1 MSGRHPLMSLEAP
14 PLATSLIEGLLDA
27 VWLVNAQNLR
37 VVAANAAAG
46 VLFRVDPLELSG
58 RHAQELCASPEDMA
72 FWQEVGET
80 PVDGPGPG
88 TETETETGWAPAI
101 ESETLIRRFDGSTVP
116 VLRRVR
122 RLNLGPGQQ
131 YFMVALHDRSEQQR
145 IENELE
151 ERLAEL
157 AATLDSTADGI
168 LVTDLAGR
176 VRNFN
181 KQFVSLWS
189 VPTHLQVR
197 GNDAALLGW
206 MRESTLDPQT
216 YDRELARV
224 DDATRFQTTDTVT
237 LRNGRV
243 LEREALPQRSRG
255 RPIGRVFSFRDIT
268 ERVESRRRIDALSS
282 TDALTG
288 LPNRGVLDER
298 AAAALLRAQRDNT
311 PFALMMVDLD
321 HFKHINDTL
330 GHGFGDRVLVEVAE
344 RLKGCLRQ
352 LDTVARLGGDE
363 FIMLVHQVN
372 CKSAEATG
380 RRVLQAMVKPFRLGG
395 ITFTVTCSI
404 GVAVCPDDGLSLEE
418 LLRRASL
425 ALQAVKEGGRAGVR
439 LHQPVPGDDEAQQR
453 LRHALR
459 LDHAMRQALAENR
472 FRLHYQPQVDLRS
485 GRVLGA
491 EALLRW
497 HDPELGHVPPA
508 EFIPV
513 AEESGFIVAIGDW
526 VLHQAV
532 RQAAQW
538 HAQGRAL
545 VVSINVS
552 AVQFHQPGFV
562 DGVAAALHQAQL
574 PPQWLELELTES
586 ILIQHAQEALERLQS
601 LARLGVKLAID
612 DFGTGYSSLGY
623 LKRLPISRLKIDR
636 SFLRGLPED
645 QSDVGIVNA
654 VINLGRALDLRIVAE
669 GVETETQRQF
679 LEDAGCEQ
687 YQGFL
692 FAPALDVPSFT
703 ARLDSQPEPAQ
714 VQANPAARDT
724 APDDEDFLARRNS

>member
-1 MSGRHPLMSLEAP
+1 MSGRHPSMSLEAP

-37 VVAANAAAG
+37 VVAANTAAG
-46 VLFRVDPLELSG
+46 ALFQVDPLELAG

-72 FWQEVGET
+72 FWQEVSEA
-80 PVDGPGPG
+80 PVDAA
-88 TETETETGWAPAI
+88 ETDVGWAAAI

-122 RLNLGPGQQ
+122 RLNLGPGQH

-145 IENELE
+145 VENELE

-176 VRNFN
+176 IRNFN
-181 KQFVSLWS
+181 QQFAALWS
-189 VPTHLQVR
+189 VPEHLLVR
-197 GNDAALLGW
+197 GNDAALLAW
-206 MRESTLDPQT
+206 MRDSTIDPAS
-216 YDRELARV
+216 YERELARV
-224 DDATRFQTTDTVT
+224 DDATRFQTTDTIT

-243 LEREALPQRSRG
+243 LERETLPQRSRG

-298 AAAALLRAQRDNT
+298 AAAALARAQRDNA
-311 PFALMMVDLD
+311 PFALMVVDLD

-330 GHGFGDRVLVEVAE
+330 GHGFGDRVLVEVAD

-363 FIMLVHQVN
+363 FIMLVHQVDA
-372 CKSAEATG
+372 KSAEATG
-380 RRVLQAMVKPFRLGG
+380 RRILQAMVKPFRLAG

-425 ALQAVKEGGRAGVR
+425 AMQAVKEGGRAGVR
-439 LHQPVPGDDEAQQR
+439 LHQPALGNEEAQQR
-453 LRHALR
+453 LRHTMR
-459 LDHAMRQALAENR
+459 LDHAMRQALADNR
-472 FRLHYQPQVDLRS
+472 FRLHYQPQVDLRT

-497 HDPELGHVPPA
+497 HDPELGHVSPA

-545 VVSINVS
+545 VVSVNVS

-562 DGVAAALHQAQL
+562 DGVASALHQAKL
-574 PPQWLELELTES
+574 PPEWLELELTES
-586 ILIQHAQEALERLQS
+586 ILIQHAQDALERLQS
-601 LARLGVKLAID
+601 LAQLGVKLAID

-654 VINLGRALDLRIVAE
+654 VINLGRALDLSIVAE

-679 LEDAGCEQ
+679 LQDAGCEQ

-692 FAPALDVPSFT
+692 FAPALDVPAFT
-703 ARLDSQPEPAQ
+703 ARLDSQQSDAQASQADGQSSPADDL
-714 VQANPAARDT
+714 AAPRDPA
-724 APDDEDFLARRNS
+724 

>member
-1 MSGRHPLMSLEAP
+1 MSGRHPPMSLEAP
-14 PLATSLIEGLLDA
+14 SLVSSLIEGLLDA

-46 VLFRVDPLELSG
+46 ALFQVDPLELTG

-72 FWQEVGET
+72 FWQEVAEAYLGANPD
-80 PVDGPGPG
+80 PVQVPS
-88 TETETETGWAPAI
+88 I
-101 ESETLIRRFDGSTVP
+101 ESETLIRRFDDVTVP

-122 RLNLGPGQQ
+122 HLNLGPGQS
-131 YFMVALHDRSEQQR
+131 YFLVALHDRSEQQR
-145 IENELE
+145 IEKELE
-151 ERLAEL
+151 ERLSEL
-157 AATLDSTADGI
+157 AATLDSTADGV

-176 VRNFN
+176 IRNVNQRFA
-181 KQFVSLWS
+181 VLWS
-189 VPTHLQVR
+189 VPQELLLRRDDQ
-197 GNDAALLGW
+197 ALLAW
-206 MRESTLDPQT
+206 MRNSALDPEC

-224 DDATRFQTTDTVT
+224 NDATQFQTTDTIT

-243 LEREALPQRSRG
+243 LERETLPQRSGG

-298 AAAALLRAQRDNT
+298 AAAALSRAQRDNA
-311 PFALMMVDLD
+311 PFALMVVDLD

-363 FIMLVHQVN
+363 FIMLIHQVDM
-372 CKSAEATG
+372 KTAEATG
-380 RRVLQAMVKPFRLGG
+380 LRVLQAMAKPFHLAG

-404 GVAVCPDDGLSLEE
+404 GVSVGPDDGVNLED
-418 LLRRASL
+418 LLRRAST
-425 ALQAVKEGGRAGVR
+425 AMQAVKASGRAGVR
-439 LHQPVPGDDEAQQR
+439 LHQASPAASAAQKR
-453 LRHALR
+453 VHNSLR
-459 LDHAMRQALAENR
+459 LDHAMRQALVDKR
-472 FRLHYQPQVDLRS
+472 FKLHYQPQVDLRS
-485 GRVLGA
+485 GQVLGA

-497 HDPELGHVPPA
+497 HDPELGHVSPA
-508 EFIPV
+508 DFIPV
-513 AEESGFIVAIGDW
+513 AEESGFIVALGDW

-532 RQAAQW
+532 VQAAHW
-538 HAQGRAL
+538 HRQGRSL

-574 PPQWLELELTES
+574 PPEWLELELTES
-586 ILIQHAQEALERLQS
+586 ILIQQAQEALERLKS
-601 LARLGVKLAID
+601 LSRLGVKLAID

-636 SFLRGLPED
+636 SFLRGLPAD
-645 QSDVGIVNA
+645 SSDVGIVNA
-654 VINLGRALDLRIVAE
+654 VISLGRALEIGIVAE
-669 GVETETQRQF
+669 GVETEIQRQF

-692 FAPALDVPSFT
+692 FAPALDVPAFT
-703 ARLDSQPEPAQ
+703 ARLDAQ
-714 VQANPAARDT
+714 GATALPQTSSAVVPAALPVET
-724 APDDEDFLARRNS
+724 PPAVPH